1 MLNYNK
7 TDLDTVKSYLY
18 SRSKEEKEV
27 EEAEELGIQVPIN
40 KTNVVSGE
48 KLRNIQSITLAQTK
62 EFLSNTFGPM
72 GSNTKIIKGQNQAE
86 ITSSYSKDGLKVLCG
101 IINSGPIEASIVDE
115 LISVTRAVEKEVG
128 DGTTSTVILS
138 SLIFDKLRELAEEYN
153 MPPFKLCRL
162 FSEVVDE
169 ICDNIMSNRRD
180 CSYDDIYNIAM
191 ISTNGNKEVS
201 ENIKKIYSEFGMN
214 VELSVGISNTSESM
228 IKVYD
233 GLTITE
239 GMSDPVFINNRK
251 DNTSE
256 IHDAHIY
263 HFADPI
269 DTMDQIALFEAIL
282 AHNIYEPYQ
291 NNEDPIPTVITCPKL
306 SRDMSATMK
315 QLANQLYQFDNKGA
329 EAAKPPILI
338 ISDVIASDEIIMDD
352 IANLCGCKTIHKYI
366 DPEVYKKDIENG
378 TAPTVETITDFAG
391 HAELVVSDSKK
402 TKFINPLHM
411 TGDKEDPVYTAM
423 INFLETEIEQE
434 KNSENAHSVG
444 LLKKRLSA
452 LKANMVDY
460 LVGGITIA
468 DRDMLK
474 DLVEDAIKNC
484 KSSSIYGIGYA
495 ANFEGLASSME
506 IFKKYI
512 DMHYNTDIAFDQ
524 IYLSIAQ
531 CIFESYL
538 EVSKILYRTVELNET
553 VVEDAVWNS
562 LNIAHPYNI
571 SEGYLDEESGS
582 NVLCSIKL
590 DVNIL
595 KDVSKIISMMLTA
608 NQALLM
614 SAAINLY

>member
-1 MLNYNK
+1 
-7 TDLDTVKSYLY
+7 
-18 SRSKEEKEV
+18 
-27 EEAEELGIQVPIN
+27 
-40 KTNVVSGE
+40 
-48 KLRNIQSITLAQTK
+48 
-62 EFLSNTFGPM
+62 
-72 GSNTKIIKGQNQAE
+72 
-86 ITSSYSKDGLKVLCG
+86 
-101 IINSGPIEASIVDE
+101 
-115 LISVTRAVEKEVG
+115 
-128 DGTTSTVILS
+128 
-138 SLIFDKLRELAEEYN
+138 
-153 MPPFKLCRL
+153 
-162 FSEVVDE
+162 
-169 ICDNIMSNRRD
+169 
-180 CSYDDIYNIAM
+180 M
-191 ISTNGNKEVS
+191 ISTNGNEEVS
-201 ENIKKIYSEFGMN
+201 ENIRKIYSEFGMG
-214 VELSVGISNTSESM
+214 VELSVGISNTSDSLL
-228 IKVYD
+228 KVYD

-282 AHNIYEPYQ
+282 THNIYEPYE
-291 NNEDPIPTVITCPKL
+291 NNESPIPTVITCPKL

-315 QLANQLYQFDNKGA
+315 QLANQLYQFDNQGA
-329 EAAKPPILI
+329 ESAKPPILI
-338 ISDVIASDEIIMDD
+338 ISDVVASDEIIMDD

-378 TAPTVETITDFAG
+378 TAPTVDTVADFAG
-391 HAELVVSDSKK
+391 HAELVVADSKK

-411 TGDKEDPVYTAM
+411 TGEKEDPVYTAM

-434 KNSENAHSVG
+434 KDSENAHSIG

-460 LVGGITIA
+460 LVGGVTIS

-474 DLVEDAIKNC
+474 DLVEDAVKNC
-484 KSSSIYGIGYA
+484 KSSSLYGIGFA
-495 ANFEGLASSME
+495 ANFEGLSSSLE
-506 IFKKYI
+506 IWRKNIDKYSQA
-512 DMHYNTDIAFDQ
+512 DSGSDK
-524 IYLSIAQ
+524 IYVDIAQ

-538 EVSKILYRTVELNET
+538 EVSKILYRSVELDENK
-553 VVEDAVWNS
+553 VEEAVWKS
-562 LNIAHPYNI
+562 LEDGHPYNI
-571 SEGYLDEESGS
+571 SEGVLNSESGW

-614 SAAINLY
+614 SSAINLY

>member
-1 MLNYNK
+1 MLSYTK
-7 TDLDTVKSYLY
+7 TNIDGIRTLIETNAIISDN
-18 SRSKEEKEV
+18 EKDNN
-27 EEAEELGIQVPIN
+27 EELGIQVPIN

-62 EFLSNTFGPM
+62 DFLSKTFGPM

-86 ITSSYSKDGLKVLCG
+86 ITSSYSKDGLKVLSS

-115 LISVTRAVEKEVG
+115 LIAVTRAVEKEVG

-138 SLIFDKLRELAEEYN
+138 SLIFDKLRVLADKYN

-162 FSEVVDE
+162 FSQVVDE
-169 ICDNIMSNRRD
+169 ICDNIMEGARD
-180 CSYDDIYNIAM
+180 CSLDDIYNIAM
-191 ISTNGNKEVS
+191 ISTNGNEEVS
-201 ENIKKIYSEFGMN
+201 ENIKRIYSEFGMD
-214 VELSVGISNTSESM
+214 VELSVGISNTSDSM
-228 IKVYD
+228 LKVYD

-269 DTMDQIALFEAIL
+269 DSMDQIALFEAIL
-282 AHNIYEPYQ
+282 AHNIYEPYE
-291 NNEDPIPTVITCPKL
+291 NGESPISTVITCPKL

-315 QLANQLYQFDNKGA
+315 QLANQLYQFDSQGA

-338 ISDVIASDEIIMDD
+338 ISDVVASDEIIMDD

-378 TAPTVETITDFAG
+378 TAPTVDTITDFAG

-411 TGDKEDPVYTAM
+411 TGEKEDPVYSAM

-434 KNSENAHSVG
+434 KNSENAHSIG

-460 LVGGITIA
+460 LVGGVTIS
-468 DRDMLK
+468 DRDMNK
-474 DLVEDAIKNC
+474 DLVEDAVKNC
-484 KSSSIYGIGYA
+484 KSASLYGIGFA
-495 ANFEGLASSME
+495 ANYEGLSSSLE
-506 IFKKYI
+506 ILNNYINNKNRGIYI
-512 DMHYNTDIAFDQ
+512 D
-524 IYLSIAQ
+524 IAQ

-538 EVSKILYRTVELNET
+538 EVTRILYRSVELDEDL
-553 VVEDAVWNS
+553 VEKAVWQS
-562 LNIAHPYNI
+562 LEDAHPYNI
-571 SEGYLDEESGS
+571 SEGYLDSDSGW